1 MTINKLLDSEI
12 FFIILLFIGSM
23 CFLFPTIIKLVFEKI
38 NAKKHI
44 ETVRVKI
51 VSKRKIWGVYGVLV
65 ELETGERREF
75 DLSLFNANVKEPL
88 LLENDIGIL
97 TYQGSMI
104 IKFERDIVEKEKT

>member
-12 FFIILLFIGSM
+12 FFIILLFIGVI
-23 CFLFPTIIKLVFEKI
+23 FFFFPTIIKFIFEKI
-38 NAKKHI
+38 NAKKPI
-44 ETVRVKI
+44 ETARIKI

-75 DLSLFNANVKEPL
+75 DLSLFNANVKESL

-104 IKFERDIVEKEKT
+104 IKFERDIVEKEKP